1 MNYKRLHIFNG
12 IIFLVLL
19 IVNIVIYKNR
29 DNGYAYIEY
38 LSYKQLY
45 QPSEVISITKT
56 RFNGSDSLALYLSKE
71 QSGALWKIQ
80 LPDSTNYTCKGNPV
94 IKLQEGIKDYQ
105 VIDLNAKV
113 SSIKIRLNYVSEA
126 SYKKKGRTRASD
138 VELMQVSIP
147 IFDKKLYSLNHWI
160 QSSEYTTE
168 KEILIAK
175 QILMDSIKVIPSEN
189 SVSKI
194 QKIGSYIYKKINRQ
208 LGTPNDSM
216 DLLSPL
222 QQFALAQ
229 QCKSEIWCGSYT
241 SIFSFFANTA
251 GITTRSVWVDG
262 EANGISTAGHNF
274 NECYIK
280 ELNQW
285 IFVDLMSNT
294 LSLQT
299 KNGNYLNT
307 LDFYNLHQSQ
317 SNDILVSSFK
327 NDSIAKSEYDYST
340 SFYNNYFNPNVNFVY
355 YYASQ
360 FDEKLYNSSEKIK
373 RYISKQSTFAT
384 YSNTSSVSNAKFY
397 KKQIALLALLAF
409 TMYWILVSCIL
420 KFNNRR

>member
-1 MNYKRLHIFNG
+1 MNYKRLHSFNG

-19 IVNIVIYKNR
+19 IVNVIIYKNR
-29 DNGYAYIEY
+29 DNGYAYTEY

-45 QPSEVISITKT
+45 QPSDLLSITKT
-56 RFNGSDSLALYLSKE
+56 RFNRNDSLTLYLSQE
-71 QSGALWKIQ
+71 QNNTLWKIN
-80 LPDSTNYTCKGNPV
+80 LPDSTNYTCKGNPI

-105 VIDLNAKV
+105 VTNLSSKDLN
-113 SSIKIRLNYVSEA
+113 IKIRLNYVSEA

-147 IFDKKLYSLNHWI
+147 IYDKKLYSINHWI
-160 QSSEYTTE
+160 QSSEYTSD
-168 KEILIAK
+168 KEVLIAK
-175 QILMDSIKVIPSEN
+175 QILMDSMKVIPSEN

-194 QKIGSYIYKKINRQ
+194 QKIGSYIYKKINHQ

-216 DLLSPL
+216 DALSPL
-222 QQFALAQ
+222 QQFTLAQ
-229 QCKSEIWCGSYT
+229 QGQSEIWCGSYT

-274 NECYIK
+274 NECYLK

-299 KNGNYLNT
+299 KNGHYLNS
-307 LDFYNLHQSQ
+307 LDFYNLHQVHST
-317 SNDILVSSFK
+317 DIIVSSLK
-327 NDSIAKSEYDYST
+327 NDSIIKTEYNYVD

-360 FDEKLYNSSEKIK
+360 FDKKLYNSSEKIK
-373 RYISKQSTFAT
+373 RYISKQPTFAN
-384 YSNTSSVSNAKFY
+384 YSNASSISNAKFY
-397 KKQIALLALLAF
+397 KKQIALLALLSF
-409 TMYWILVSCIL
+409 SIYWILFSIIL
-420 KFNNRR
+420 KFNHRK

>member
-19 IVNIVIYKNR
+19 IINVIIYKNR

-45 QPSEVISITKT
+45 QPSEVQSITKT
-56 RFNGSDSLALYLSKE
+56 HFNGSDSLSLYFSQE
-71 QSGALWKIQ
+71 QTNALWKIQ
-80 LPDSTNYTCKGNPV
+80 LPDSTSYTCKGNPV

-105 VIDLNAKV
+105 LKNTNSKDT
-113 SSIKIRLNYVSEA
+113 SIQIRLNYVSEA
-126 SYKKKGRTRASD
+126 SYKKKGRSRVSD
-138 VELMQVSIP
+138 VELMEVSIP
-147 IFDKKLYSLNHWI
+147 IYDKKLYSLNHWV
-160 QSSEYTTE
+160 QTSEYTTD

-175 QILMDSIKVIPSEN
+175 QILLDNMKVIPSEN

-194 QKIGSYIYKKINRQ
+194 QKIGSYIYRKIHPH

-216 DLLSPL
+216 DVLSPL
-222 QQFALAQ
+222 QQFTQAQ
-229 QCKSEIWCGSYT
+229 QGHSEIWCGSYT
-241 SIFSFFANTA
+241 SIFSFFANTS
-251 GITTRSVWVDG
+251 GIATRSVWIDG

-299 KNGNYLNT
+299 KSGRYLNT
-307 LDFYNLHQSQ
+307 LDFYNLHKVH
-317 SNDILVSSFK
+317 SNDLIISSFR
-327 NDSIAKSEYDYST
+327 NDSIIKSEYNYSN
-340 SFYNNYFNPNVNFVY
+340 SFYNNYFNPNINFVY

-360 FDEKLYNSSEKIK
+360 FDKKLYNASEKIK
-373 RYISKQSTFAT
+373 RYISKQPTFAT
-384 YSNTSSVSNAKFY
+384 YSNSTSISNAKFY
-397 KKQIALLALLAF
+397 KKQIALLTLLAF
-409 TMYWILVSCIL
+409 SMYWVIISVIL
-420 KFNNRR
+420 KSNQRK

>member
-19 IVNIVIYKNR
+19 IANVIIYKNR
-29 DNGYAYIEY
+29 DNGYAYTEY

-45 QPSEVISITKT
+45 QSLEVPSITKT
-56 RFNGSDSLALYLSKE
+56 RFNGTDSLTLCLSHE
-71 QSGALWKIQ
+71 QNNAIWNIL

-105 VIDLNAKV
+105 IQHINSKAPA
-113 SSIKIRLNYVSEA
+113 INIRLNYVSEA
-126 SYKKKGRTRASD
+126 SYKSKGRARMSD

-147 IFDKKLYSLNHWI
+147 ISDKKLYSINHWT
-160 QSSEYTTE
+160 QSSEFTTD
-168 KEILIAK
+168 KEIALAK
-175 QILMDSIKVIPSEN
+175 QILTDSMNVVSSEN
-189 SVSKI
+189 TISKI
-194 QKIGSYIYKKINRQ
+194 QKIGGYIYKKLNHQ

-216 DLLSPL
+216 DALSPL
-222 QQFALAQ
+222 QQFVHAKQ
-229 QCKSEIWCGSYT
+229 SKSEVWCGNYT

-251 GITTRSVWVDG
+251 GITTRSVWIEG

-299 KNGNYLNT
+299 KNGSYLNS
-307 LDFYNLHQSQ
+307 LDFYNLHQLHS
-317 SNDILVSSFK
+317 SDIMISSLK
-327 NDSIAKSEYDYST
+327 NDSIVETEYDYSN

-355 YYASQ
+355 YYAAQ
-360 FDEKLYNSSEKIK
+360 FDKKLYNSSEKIK
-373 RYISKQSTFAT
+373 RYISKQPTFAT
-384 YSNTSSVSNAKFY
+384 YSNASSVSNAKFY
-397 KKQIALLALLAF
+397 KKQMALLALFAF
-409 TMYWILVSCIL
+409 SIYWVTISVIL
-420 KFNNRR
+420 KFNSRR

>member
-19 IVNIVIYKNR
+19 IINVVIYKNR
-29 DNGYAYIEY
+29 DNGYAYTEY

-56 RFNGSDSLALYLSKE
+56 RFNGSDSLALYVSQE
-71 QSGALWKIQ
+71 QNNAIWKIN
-80 LPDSTNYTCKGNPV
+80 LPDSTNYTSKGIPV

-105 VIDLNAKV
+105 VTNLSGKDL
-113 SSIKIRLNYVSEA
+113 SIKIRLNYVSEA

-160 QSSEYTTE
+160 QSSEYTTD
-168 KEILIAK
+168 KEILTAK
-175 QILMDSIKVIPSEN
+175 QILLDSMKVLPSEN

-194 QKIGSYIYKKINRQ
+194 QKIGSYIYKKINHQ

-216 DLLSPL
+216 DVLSPL
-222 QQFALAQ
+222 QQFTQAQ
-229 QCKSEIWCGSYT
+229 KGQSEIWCGSYT

-251 GITTRSVWVDG
+251 GIATRSVWVDG
-262 EANGISTAGHNF
+262 KANGISTAGHNF
-274 NECYIK
+274 NECYLK

-285 IFVDLMSNT
+285 IFVDLMSNS

-299 KNGNYLNT
+299 KNGQYLNS
-307 LDFYNLHQSQ
+307 LDFYNLHQLH
-317 SNDILVSSFK
+317 SNDIMISSLK
-327 NDSIAKSEYDYST
+327 NDSIVKTEYDYSN
-340 SFYNNYFNPNVNFVY
+340 SFYNNYFNSNINFVY

-360 FDEKLYNSSEKIK
+360 FDKKLYNSSEKIK
-373 RYISKQSTFAT
+373 RYFSKKATFAT
-384 YSNTSSVSNAKFY
+384 YSNASSISNAKFY
-397 KKQIALLALLAF
+397 KKQIALLALLSF
-409 TMYWILVSCIL
+409 SIYWMLFSIIL
-420 KFNNRR
+420 KFNQRR